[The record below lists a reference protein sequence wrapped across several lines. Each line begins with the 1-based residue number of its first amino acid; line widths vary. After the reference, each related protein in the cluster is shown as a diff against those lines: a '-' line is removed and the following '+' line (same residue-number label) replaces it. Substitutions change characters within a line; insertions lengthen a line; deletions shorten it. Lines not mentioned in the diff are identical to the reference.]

1 MSDDLNIKIGA
12 DSSSVKTQTDSAKA
26 SIRSMSDSARSD
38 AAAMAAG
45 FAQLNATLL
54 AMNASMKTTA
64 ESTKTLSSYADMA
77 FYLGIAK
84 AAFVGLDD
92 AIKGQVAS
100 LAAAQA
106 TMNAVNE
113 APLRAAQ
120 GFGAWAESMAYS
132 TAVGTN
138 LRVMNTSLAGETV
151 GAIGRMLISFS
162 EWKNSLFGISDAAD
176 MVVRSQMAANGSLA
190 RLTET
195 AKGAGFADSTAA
207 ISSFVTELQKVPGVS
222 EQVALSIE
230 ASMTR
235 VPAYSAQ
242 MNDVMVLLVKNMSTS
257 AAEAQN
263 WTTQL
268 VAALSDPLVNGKQM
282 LDTLGGVNREYYA
295 ALTTA
300 QNTSDVNKAQR
311 VILAAMTDH
320 IRMAASAERSKLLD
334 MQKEA
339 ENASVLG
346 IHYGAIASALQ
357 QAVDGWRN
365 IVGSSA
371 AHSGHVIETEK
382 SVSKMVEE
390 EQTISAEMEKQ
401 TLSLTQQRKAVQ
413 DVLGSTTT
421 LAERQAKNSH
431 EIETLRE
438 GLRGATT
445 DAAELVKQ
453 FEGFKATPY
462 MDKSPG
468 HPEKDHEAVGY
479 GQHSILG
486 QEVTKDSTFTQEE
499 IYKDFANRIAQL
511 QIVLAEQIGASW
523 DKLSDRAK
531 ASITSVAYNF
541 GHLPSSVADAAKTGG
556 DQAVAQSILGL
567 KGLNEGVN
575 DKRRDR
581 EASNITNGPT
591 GLMNDDEKAKAADV
605 LPEKIDEQIKL
616 NDEKKGG
623 SAIDREAF
631 LQAQEALSVSKDDVR
646 TAEEK
651 LSAANKDLKAAEAA
665 GATDDMIRR
674 RRLIASQAEIDLDNK
689 KFERAKALADLEIKG
704 ADKGSKEELQA
715 KDAKADLTLN
725 RKTPD
730 GQSNMYEKD
739 SVEYKAALQE
749 KKDAQDAYDAAK
761 HAKDAEAETV
771 SFTNA
776 MNGLNTRK
784 QILEEEAQTGVI
796 TKEKMYAGEMVI
808 ENERT
813 ELERAHWTKLKGIWD
828 EGDKQYK
835 QASDKLAEIDSAAEI
850 KRESITR
857 QSNAAIF
864 ADYQRIAQSITN
876 TMSTSIMGMIQGTS
890 NFRDMM
896 RAITLDIIKMFLDAG
911 LKMVATWAA
920 QQMQKT
926 VMAVTGEQTI
936 TAATVTG
943 VAQRSAANAAG
954 ATTDVATKAM
964 SVIKSIM
971 SSAAET
977 FAGIFGFLSPVM
989 GPAAAGPAAAS
1000 MGAVQSVAS
1009 AVAYDVGAW
1018 EIPTD
1023 QMAVVHKG
1031 ETIMTASQGA
1041 AFRSAMN
1048 MISNGSAGQQQA
1060 AKGGDNHAH
1069 FHVSSPDAA
1078 GVKAFFG
1085 NNSRELVKALG
1096 SAMKDGNHVGMR
1108 RLAGM

>member
-12 DSSSVKTQTDSAKA
+12 DSSGVKSQTDSAKA
-26 SIRSMSDSARSD
+26 SIKSMSDSARSD
-38 AAAMAAG
+38 AAAMAAA

-54 AMNASMKTTA
+54 AMNASVKTTA

-92 AIKGQVAS
+92 AIKGQIAS
-100 LAAAQA
+100 LTAVQS
-106 TMNAVNE
+106 TMNAINE

-222 EQVALSIE
+222 EQVALSME

-242 MNDVMVLLVKNMSTS
+242 MNDAMVLLIKNMSTS

-263 WTTQL
+263 LTTQL
-268 VAALSDPLVNGKQM
+268 VAALSNPLANGKQLM
-282 LDTLGGVNREYYA
+282 DTLGGVNREYYA

-311 VILAAMTDH
+311 VVLAAMTDH

-334 MQKEA
+334 IQKEA
-339 ENASVLG
+339 DAQG
-346 IHYGAIASALQ
+346 FIGRAIQ

-365 IVGSSA
+365 ITGSSA
-371 AHSGHVIETEK
+371 AHSGHVIETEAA
-382 SVSKMVEE
+382 VAKMVEE
-390 EQTISAEMEKQ
+390 EQKISDEMAKQ
-401 TLSLTQQRKAVQ
+401 TLSLTQQRQAVQ

-431 EIETLRE
+431 EIETLRD

-468 HPEKDHEAVGY
+468 DPSKDHEAVGF
-479 GQHSILG
+479 GQHSIMG

-567 KGLNEGVN
+567 KGLNNGVN
-575 DKRRDR
+575 DKRRDL

-605 LPEKIDEQIKL
+605 LPQKIDEQIKL

-674 RRLIASQAEIDLDNK
+674 RRLVASQAEIDLDNK

-771 SFTNA
+771 AFTNA
-776 MNGLNTRK
+776 TNGLNTRK

-850 KRESITR
+850 KRASITR

-864 ADYQRIAQSITN
+864 ADYQRIAQSIAN
-876 TMSTSIMGMIQGTS
+876 TMSSSIMGMIQGTS

-896 RAITLDIIKMFLDAG
+896 RSITLDIIKMFLDAG

-936 TAATVTG
+936 TAATVAG

-954 ATTDVATKAM
+954 ATTDIATKAM

>member
-12 DSSSVKTQTDSAKA
+12 DSSGVKSQTDSAKA
-26 SIRSMSDSARSD
+26 SIKSMSGSARSD

-54 AMNASMKTTA
+54 AMNASVKATA
-64 ESTKTLSSYADMA
+64 QSTASLKSYADLA

-84 AAFVGLDD
+84 SAFVGLDD
-92 AIKGQVAS
+92 AIKGQIAS
-100 LAAAQA
+100 LTSVQS
-106 TMNAVNE
+106 TMNAINE

-195 AKGAGFADSTAA
+195 AKSAGFADSTEA

-230 ASMTR
+230 ASMTKI
-235 VPAYSAQ
+235 PAYSAQ

-257 AAEAQN
+257 AADAQN
-263 WTTQL
+263 WTAQL
-268 VAALSDPLVNGKQM
+268 VAALSNPLANGKQM

-300 QNTSDVNKAQR
+300 QNTADVNKAQR

-334 MQKEA
+334 IQKEA
-339 ENASVLG
+339 DAWGSIG
-346 IHYGAIASALQ
+346 RTIQ

-365 IVGSSA
+365 ITGSSA

-382 SVSKMVEE
+382 AVSKMVEE
-390 EQTISAEMEKQ
+390 EQTISAEMAKQ
-401 TLSLTQQRKAVQ
+401 TLSLTQQRAAIQ

-421 LAERQAKNSH
+421 LAERQAKNNH
-431 EIETLRE
+431 EIDTLRE

-453 FEGFKATPY
+453 LEGFKATPY

-468 HPEKDHEAVGY
+468 HPEEDHEAVGF
-479 GQHSILG
+479 GQHSIMG

-511 QIVLAEQIGASW
+511 QIALAEQIGASW

-541 GHLPSSVADAAKTGG
+541 GHLPGSVADAAKTGG

-567 KGLNEGVN
+567 KGLNNGVN
-575 DKRRDR
+575 DERRDR

-591 GLMNDDEKAKAADV
+591 GLMSDDEKAKAADV
-605 LPEKIDEQIKL
+605 LPQKIDEQIKL

-623 SAIDREAF
+623 SAVEREAF
-631 LQAQEALSVSKDDVR
+631 MQAQEALAVSKDDVR

-651 LSAANKDLKAAEAA
+651 LSSANKDLKAAEAA

-704 ADKGSKEELQA
+704 ADKGSNKGSKEELQA
-715 KDAKADLTLN
+715 RDAKADLTLN

-739 SVEYKAALQE
+739 SVEYKTALQE

-761 HAKDAEAETV
+761 HAKDAEAENV
-771 SFTNA
+771 SYTNA
-776 MNGLNTRK
+776 MKGLDTRK
-784 QILEEEAQTGVI
+784 QVLEEEAQTGVI
-796 TKEKMYAGEMVI
+796 TKEKMFAGEMVL

-835 QASDKLAEIDSAAEI
+835 QASDKLAEVDAAAEV
-850 KRESITR
+850 KRASITR

-864 ADYQRIAQSITN
+864 ADYQRIAQSIAN

-896 RAITLDIIKMFLDAG
+896 RSITLDIIKMFLDAG

-936 TAATVTG
+936 TAATVAG

-954 ATTDVATKAM
+954 ATTDIATKAM